1 MSIQRKRL
9 EPPSAFHQSDTCQ
22 WAQITYDMVD
32 SPLSIFSHDSAS
44 QLTPTASL
52 AWSCHSAQASSRGLM
67 LMSQVSPLRM
77 TLEGGLQ
84 SAHDLVVPRPYRHVL
99 ERDHPRCSRSALLS
113 LSTVPSHRA
122 RTPFL
127 KRMGRRRRRRH
138 ATIFSWGVFPPSI
151 LHLRHYMS
159 DCQRCSLPFLF
170 PYHRHQ

>member
-1 MSIQRKRL
+1 MSIQRKRRPFINQTHASGRKSL
-9 EPPSAFHQSDTCQ
+9 
-22 WAQITYDMVD
+22 D
-32 SPLSIFSHDSAS
+32 SPSSIFSHDSAS

-77 TLEGGLQ
+77 TLEGGLL

-99 ERDHPRCSRSALLS
+99 ERDYPRCSRSALLS

-127 KRMGRRRRRRH
+127 KRMGRRRRRH

-159 DCQRCSLPFLF
+159 DCQRCSLPFRF